1 LGVPEAGGK
10 SRPLRLYRT
19 SRRPPST
26 KGAGSARR
34 SGEQA
39 ISPGGAGSAEPK
51 RGAGFAVY
59 DPVGQKVGSAVQLF
73 VNRDGEPVYI
83 RVRIGPLWNVI
94 VYTPDVGL
102 IGFDWL
108 WVILALLLDIG
119 HWSASYTQR
128 HQIPG
133 VR

>member
-1 LGVPEAGGK
+1 
-10 SRPLRLYRT
+10 
-19 SRRPPST
+19 
-26 KGAGSARR
+26 
-34 SGEQA
+34 
-39 ISPGGAGSAEPK
+39 
-51 RGAGFAVY
+51 
-59 DPVGQKVGSAVQLF
+59 VQLF

-94 VYTPDVGL
+94 VYTPGVGL